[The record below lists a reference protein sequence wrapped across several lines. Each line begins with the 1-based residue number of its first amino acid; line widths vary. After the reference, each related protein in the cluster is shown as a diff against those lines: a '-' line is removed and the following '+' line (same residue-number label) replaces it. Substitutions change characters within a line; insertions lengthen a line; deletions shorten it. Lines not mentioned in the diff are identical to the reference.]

1 MRLTVE
7 FSPFIESLL
16 FREPLCYFRLANTQ
30 IFFIFFFCS
39 RLVKGFYSCTLSL
52 DLYYS
57 GLFSLFNEQ
66 IELELS
72 VWFYPLWMTSEP
84 TIFELGAR
92 IVSIEAIFF
101 LLETVSKRDFIPVK
115 KNISKGGDI
124 IGVDRH
130 KFMIIKVTFIL
141 INMFICIEW
150 PFN

>member
-7 FSPFIESLL
+7 FSPFIESL
-16 FREPLCYFRLANTQ
+16 LCYFRLANTQ

-72 VWFYPLWMTSEP
+72 V
-84 TIFELGAR
+84 
-92 IVSIEAIFF
+92 
-101 LLETVSKRDFIPVK
+101 
-115 KNISKGGDI
+115 
-124 IGVDRH
+124 
-130 KFMIIKVTFIL
+130 
-141 INMFICIEW
+141 
-150 PFN
+150 